1 MARADEILNERKRV
15 DYQSL
20 EPDGVRTALA
30 AVQLRCYLRAHRDH
44 AADLPYGQWIACSVW
59 SACQCVV
66 CLPVCG
72 LLASVRFACQCVV
85 CLSIYGLLVCVC
97 RRDDDRGSG
106 GV

>member
-30 AVQLRCYLRAHRDH
+30 AVQLRCYLRAHRDD
-44 AADLPYGQWIACSVW
+44 AADLPYGRWIACSVW

-66 CLPVCG
+66 CV
-72 LLASVRFACQCVV
+72 SACAVV
-85 CLSIYGLLVCVC
+85 TMMEGVVESDVYMTTKPRLSAVSSMWSSWW
-97 RRDDDRGSG
+97 R
-106 GV
+106 